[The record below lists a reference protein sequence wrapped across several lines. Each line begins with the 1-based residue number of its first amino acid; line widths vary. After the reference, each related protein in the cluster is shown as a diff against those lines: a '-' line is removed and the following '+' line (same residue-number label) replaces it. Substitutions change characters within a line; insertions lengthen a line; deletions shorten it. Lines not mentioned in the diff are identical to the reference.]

1 MRGIRLGSSGG
12 RGPRNRRI
20 HPRRGRRRRERD
32 LFYAREDKATNG
44 YKFRNGAGRGEVK
57 DRPRSSTG
65 RETGTDP
72 WKKKKKKRREESAI
86 IPDSII
92 RGPRR
97 ALCRIVKRLC
107 PDDLHPV
114 LAPLSPPWDATRPID
129 YRLGFLFFARLERY
143 CAESEDARR
152 N

>member
-72 WKKKKKKRREESAI
+72 WKKKKKKERR
-86 IPDSII
+86 
-92 RGPRR
+92 
-97 ALCRIVKRLC
+97 KR
-107 PDDLHPV
+107 DYSRFYNSWT
-114 LAPLSPPWDATRPID
+114 AAGPLSDR
-129 YRLGFLFFARLERY
+129 
-143 CAESEDARR
+143 
-152 N
+152 

>member
-57 DRPRSSTG
+57 DRPRERSG
-65 RETGTDP
+65 PPLAVKLARILG
-72 WKKKKKKRREESAI
+72 KKKKKKGE
-86 IPDSII
+86 
-92 RGPRR
+92 
-97 ALCRIVKRLC
+97 KK
-107 PDDLHPV
+107 
-114 LAPLSPPWDATRPID
+114 
-129 YRLGFLFFARLERY
+129 ARLFPIL
-143 CAESEDARR
+143 
-152 N
+152 